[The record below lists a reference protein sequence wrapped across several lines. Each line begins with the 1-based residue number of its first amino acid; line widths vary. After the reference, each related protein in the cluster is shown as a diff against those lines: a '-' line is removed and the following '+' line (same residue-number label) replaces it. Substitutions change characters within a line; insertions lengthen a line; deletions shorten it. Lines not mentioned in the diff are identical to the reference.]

1 MKRKKGVGKTTTE
14 WSIQEMISNENLNLH
29 KVARSIFLIDWRK
42 YGVHILERSCL
53 AVKSCTQR

>member
-29 KVARSIFLIDWRK
+29 KEMK
-42 YGVHILERSCL
+42 KKKEM
-53 AVKSCTQR
+53 VKMKVKDSFFYLS